1 MQMFHFGKAH
11 AFILSEKCSIYFCF
25 IQNKVK
31 SLWIKVNNQIKSLFY
46 KCCNRAF
53 SRLIRPLQALL
64 QASKIHSEYM
74 MFKL

>member
-11 AFILSEKCSIYFCF
+11 AFRLSQKSSIYFCF

-31 SLWIKVNNQIKSLFY
+31 SLWVKVNNQIKRIFY
-46 KCCNRAF
+46 KCSNIAF
-53 SRLIRPLQALL
+53 SRLVRPLQALL
-64 QASKIHSEYM
+64 AASKIHSEYM

>member
-11 AFILSEKCSIYFCF
+11 AFILSEKSSIYFCF

-31 SLWIKVNNQIKSLFY
+31 SLQIKVNNQIKRIFY
-46 KCCNRAF
+46 KRCNRAF
-53 SRLIRPLQALL
+53 SRLVRPLQALL
-64 QASKIHSEYM
+64 AASKIHSEYT